1 MVSLSKTPQNSYARK
16 DSHSDG
22 PVALQRSDQF
32 VGRTTNWLY
41 DHLRH
46 VPRYTPVVLCDTLA
60 NRDKFPLLEAWSLKH
75 KNFTRRLWRYIAGDR
90 LYPSDD
96 WRLKRLAPCIL
107 HSHFGYIAV
116 HDITLQRVLDVP
128 WIVSFYGADVYQLGL
143 QEEWRE
149 MYVRLFDCATRVLAL
164 GPVMAAHLK
173 QLGCPCEKIVVHPL
187 GVDVSGLPNKSRLL
201 RPGEPLKILF
211 AGTFREKKGI
221 QYVIE
226 AAALARRAGV
236 RFELRLVGDAGG
248 KVGDRETKDAV
259 FRQIRRLGLENIV
272 THHSFLSFRELAA
285 LALRSHVFVAPSI
298 TAENGDTEG
307 TPFILQQM
315 MATGMPV
322 IATTHSDIPY
332 VFGELHHLLVPE
344 RDAHAIVHRLQRYA
358 DDPETLVTDGAAMR
372 ERIRRS
378 FNVSK
383 CAAHLSQI
391 YDEVQ

>member
-1 MVSLSKTPQNSYARK
+1 MVSLSKKPQNSYARK

-143 QEEWRE
+143 PEEWRE
-149 MYVRLFDCATRVLAL
+149 
-164 GPVMAAHLK
+164 
-173 QLGCPCEKIVVHPL
+173 
-187 GVDVSGLPNKSRLL
+187 
-201 RPGEPLKILF
+201 
-211 AGTFREKKGI
+211 
-221 QYVIE
+221 
-226 AAALARRAGV
+226 
-236 RFELRLVGDAGG
+236 
-248 KVGDRETKDAV
+248 
-259 FRQIRRLGLENIV
+259 
-272 THHSFLSFRELAA
+272 
-285 LALRSHVFVAPSI
+285 
-298 TAENGDTEG
+298 
-307 TPFILQQM
+307 
-315 MATGMPV
+315 
-322 IATTHSDIPY
+322 
-332 VFGELHHLLVPE
+332 
-344 RDAHAIVHRLQRYA
+344 
-358 DDPETLVTDGAAMR
+358 
-372 ERIRRS
+372 
-378 FNVSK
+378 
-383 CAAHLSQI
+383 
-391 YDEVQ
+391 